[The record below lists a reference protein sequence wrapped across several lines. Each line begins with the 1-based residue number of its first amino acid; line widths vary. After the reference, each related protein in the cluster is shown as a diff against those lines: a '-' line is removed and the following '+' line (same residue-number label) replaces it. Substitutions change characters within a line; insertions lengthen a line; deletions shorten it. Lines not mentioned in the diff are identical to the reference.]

1 MIKELDTVVL
11 KRDLSG
17 HGLKRG
23 DVGAVV
29 HRYSTGET
37 LEVEFVTGEGETAA
51 ILTLATEEVRLM
63 RSKEVLHAR
72 DLGSVKSFEG

>member
-11 KRDLSG
+11 KKDLSEY
-17 HGLKRG
+17 GLERG

-29 HRYSTGET
+29 HLYSAGEA
-37 LEVEFVTGEGETAA
+37 LEVEFVTGEGETVAV
-51 ILTLATEEVRLM
+51 LTLEAEDVRPM

-72 DLGSVKSFEG
+72 DLRPV